1 MTNEQTTEKK
11 LEKKKAL
18 WCVSITSIKS
28 QWNTNTPVWKRCKK
42 SGRKRT
48 IRYHM
53 YIPPY
58 TRNFRRYSPTLIAEA
73 MRRLPHFN
81 GIPDII
87 DSAPKEL
94 PYAFEIVNDNIGKGK
109 HQDHVEV
116 KHE

>member
-1 MTNEQTTEKK
+1 MNKRQKKK

-18 WCVSITSIKS
+18 WGVAIISIKS

-42 SGRKRT
+42 SGRKR
-48 IRYHM
+48 IARYHM
-53 YIPPY
+53 YIPSY

-73 MRRLPHFN
+73 MRRLSN
-81 GIPDII
+81 VIGISDAI
-87 DSAPKEL
+87 DSSTKEL
-94 PYAFEIVNDNIGKGK
+94 PYAFEIVNDNIGNEK

>member
-1 MTNEQTTEKK
+1 MNKRQKKK

-18 WCVSITSIKS
+18 WCVTITSIKS

-58 TRNFRRYSPTLIAEA
+58 TRNFRRYSPALIAEA
-73 MRRLPHFN
+73 MRRLSN
-81 GIPDII
+81 VIGISDAI
-87 DSAPKEL
+87 DSAAKEL
-94 PYAFEIVNDNIGKGK
+94 PYAFEIVNDNIGNEK